1 MGDVRGATIRFEVL
15 GPLTA
20 WRDGANVDLGP
31 AQQRVVLA
39 LLLLHANQ
47 HVGRQQIINAVWGT
61 APPTHAVNLVQRHMS
76 GLRRVL
82 EPGRPAR
89 SSSDR
94 LTWTEGGYLCTVPP
108 DELDLI
114 RFDEHV
120 STARAARAAGDLPRA
135 SSELHAALRMWRGP
149 VCQGLF
155 SPDLDAQRERL
166 AERHISTLEDRIELD
181 IELGEDSEVIPEL
194 RALVADQPLRE
205 RLRGL
210 LMSALYRSGRQAE
223 ALAAYQDARRYLLEE
238 VGVAPAAPL
247 QRLQQRILAADP
259 TLARAPVPAPRVR
272 VTRAR
277 PAAAAP
283 AGTLA
288 PAQLPHGLAAFVG
301 RQAELAR
308 LDAVLDDPVATL
320 AVCTPIVAVT
330 GMPGVGKSALVL
342 HWAHR
347 VSERFPDG
355 QLYLNLRGFD
365 PAGPPLPPAEAV
377 QLMLDTFGVP
387 AERQPIGLEGRS
399 ALLRSLLAGRR
410 MLMVLDNAR
419 DAEQLRPLLPG
430 APGCLVIAVSRN
442 QLAGLTAGDGA
453 HPLPVEPLPTAAAR
467 ELLEHRLG
475 RQRVAAEPAAADQI
489 IAYCARLPLA
499 LSVVAVRAARGF
511 PLSELAEDLRSPRTR
526 LAALDGGDRLT
537 SLRAAFD
544 WSYRLLSEPAARL
557 FRLLALPPEE
567 NLSIG
572 VIASLAN
579 SDNRAIRDLLGEL
592 VNTHLVTERLAGCYA
607 VHPLLRAFAAEL
619 SDGIDSDDDRRA
631 AWRRMR
637 RHRNDAARLDPRVQG
652 LGSAGEPADL
662 LYHRSQHVHVW
673 PLDGEV

>member
-1 MGDVRGATIRFEVL
+1 MVEVRGATIRFEVL

-47 HVGRQQIINAVWGT
+47 HVGRQQIINAVWGA

-94 LTWTEGGYLCTVPP
+94 LTWTEGGYLCSVPP

-114 RFDEHV
+114 RFDEHI
-120 STARAARAAGDLPRA
+120 STARAARAGGELARA

-181 IELGEDSEVIPEL
+181 VELGEDSEVIPEL
-194 RALVADQPLRE
+194 RALVADHPLRE

-223 ALAAYQDARRYLLEE
+223 ALAAYQEARRYLLEE

-259 TLARAPVPAPRVR
+259 TLARVQPAPRVR
-272 VTRAR
+272 AKPR
-277 PAAAAP
+277 PAAVVN
-283 AGTLA
+283 GTPA
-288 PAQLPHGLAAFVG
+288 PAQLPHGMSSFVG
-301 RQAELAR
+301 RDAELAR
-308 LDAVLDDPVATL
+308 LDEVLGDPAVTL
-320 AVCTPIVAVT
+320 ATSTPIVAMT
-330 GMPGVGKSALVL
+330 GMPGVGKSVLAL

-347 VSERFPDG
+347 VSDRFPDG

-365 PAGPPLPPAEAV
+365 PAGTALPPVEAA
-377 QLMLDTFGVP
+377 QAMLDTFGVP
-387 AERQPIGLEGRS
+387 AERQPNGLEGRS
-399 ALLRSLLAGRR
+399 ALLRSQLAGRR
-410 MLMVLDNAR
+410 MLIVLDNAR

-430 APGCLVIAVSRN
+430 APGCLVLATSRN

-453 HPLPVEPLPTAAAR
+453 ESLMVEPLPATAAR
-467 ELLEHRLG
+467 ELLEQRLG
-475 RQRVAAEPAAADQI
+475 RQRIVSEPAATDQI
-489 IAYCARLPLA
+489 VAYCARLPLA
-499 LSVVAVRAARGF
+499 LSVVAARAARGF
-511 PLSELAEDLRSPRTR
+511 PLATLAEDLRSPRTR

-537 SLRAAFD
+537 SLRGVFD
-544 WSYRLLSEPAARL
+544 WSYRILDEPAARL
-557 FRLLALPPEE
+557 FRLLALLPEG
-567 NLSIG
+567 NLSTA
-572 VIASLAN
+572 VIASLAG
-579 SDNRAIRDLLGEL
+579 SEIRAVRALLGEL
-592 VNTHLVTERLAGCYA
+592 VSINLVAERLAGCYT
-607 VHPLLRAFAAEL
+607 VHPLLRAFAADL
-619 SDGIDSDDDRRA
+619 SDTLDHEDDRRA
-631 AWRRMR
+631 ALRRVR
-637 RHRNDAARLDPRVQG
+637 RQRQDTGRLDHRLRG
-652 LGSAGEPADL
+652 ADSAGQPPDL
-662 LYHRSQHVHVW
+662 LDHRSQHVHVW
-673 PLDGEV
+673 PLDAEV

>member
-1 MGDVRGATIRFEVL
+1 M
-15 GPLTA
+15 
-20 WRDGANVDLGP
+20 
-31 AQQRVVLA
+31 LA

-61 APPTHAVNLVQRHMS
+61 SPPTHAVNLVQRHMS

-120 STARAARAAGDLPRA
+120 STARAARAAGDLARA
-135 SSELHAALRMWRGP
+135 SGELHAALRMWRGP

-181 IELGEDSEVIPEL
+181 VELGEDSEVIPEL
-194 RALVADQPLRE
+194 RALVADHPLRE

-223 ALAAYQDARRYLLEE
+223 ALAAYQEARRYLLEE

-259 TLARAPVPAPRVR
+259 TLARVPPAPRVR
-272 VTRAR
+272 VTKAR
-277 PAAAAP
+277 TASSHPSP
-283 AGTLA
+283 PA

-301 RQAELAR
+301 RAAELAR
-308 LDAVLDDPVATL
+308 LDAVLGDPAATL
-320 AVCTPIVAVT
+320 ASATPIVALT
-330 GMPGVGKSALVL
+330 GMPGVGKSALAL

-347 VSERFPDG
+347 VSDRFPDG

-365 PAGPPLPPAEAV
+365 PGGATLTPAEAV
-377 QLMLDTFGVP
+377 QGVLDTLGVLPDRLP
-387 AERQPIGLEGRS
+387 ASLEGRS

-410 MLMVLDNAR
+410 MLIVLDNAR

-430 APGCLVIAVSRN
+430 APGCLVLATSRN

-453 HPLPVEPLPTAAAR
+453 EPLMVDPLPTAVAR

-475 RQRVAAEPAAADQI
+475 RQRIAAEPAAADQL
-489 IAYCARLPLA
+489 IAYCAQLPLA

-511 PLSELAEDLRSPRTR
+511 PLAALAEELRSPRTR
-526 LAALDGGDRLT
+526 LAALHGGDRLT
-537 SLRAAFD
+537 SLRETFD
-544 WSYRLLSEPAARL
+544 WSYRILSEPAARL
-557 FRLLALPPEE
+557 FRLLALPPEG
-567 NLSIG
+567 NLSVA
-572 VIASLAN
+572 VIASLAGVEL
-579 SDNRAIRDLLGEL
+579 RAVRELLGEL
-592 VNTHLVTERLAGCYA
+592 VSMNLVAERLAGSYA
-607 VHPLLRAFAAEL
+607 VHPLLRGYAAEL
-619 SDGIDSDDDRRA
+619 SDSLDRDDDRRA
-631 AWRRMR
+631 ALRRVR
-637 RHRNDAARLDPRVQG
+637 RNQAEAGGPGQRPLALE
-652 LGSAGEPADL
+652 SAGQPADL
-662 LYHRSQHVHVW
+662 FDDRPQHVHVW
-673 PLDGEV
+673 PLDAEV

>member
-1 MGDVRGATIRFEVL
+1 MADVRGATIRFEVL

-20 WRDGANVDLGP
+20 WRDGVSVDLGP

-47 HVGRQQIINAVWGT
+47 HVGRQQIINAVWGA

-120 STARAARAAGDLPRA
+120 STARAARAAGDLARA
-135 SSELHAALRMWRGP
+135 SGELHAALRMWRGP
-149 VCQGLF
+149 ICQGLF

-181 IELGEDSEVIPEL
+181 VELGEDSEVIPEL
-194 RALVADQPLRE
+194 RALVADHPLRE

-238 VGVAPAAPL
+238 VGVAPGAPL

-259 TLARAPVPAPRVR
+259 TLARVPPAPRVR
-272 VTRAR
+272 VSKAR
-277 PAAAAP
+277 TAAASPAP
-283 AGTLA
+283 PV

-301 RQAELAR
+301 RAAELAR
-308 LDAVLDDPVATL
+308 LDAVLGDPASTL
-320 AVCTPIVAVT
+320 ANSTPIVALT
-330 GMPGVGKSALVL
+330 GMPGVGKSALAL

-347 VSERFPDG
+347 VLDRFPDG

-365 PAGPPLPPAEAV
+365 PDDASLSPTEAV
-377 QLMLDTFGVP
+377 QGVLDTLGVTP
-387 AERQPIGLEGRS
+387 DRLPVSLEGRS

-410 MLMVLDNAR
+410 MLIVLDNAR

-430 APGCLVIAVSRN
+430 APGCLVLATSRN

-453 HPLPVEPLPTAAAR
+453 EPLTVDPLPTAVAR

-475 RQRVAAEPAAADQI
+475 RQRIALEPAAADQL
-489 IAYCARLPLA
+489 IAYCAQLPLA

-511 PLSELAEDLRSPRTR
+511 PLAALAEELRSPRTR
-526 LAALDGGDRLT
+526 LAALHGGDRLT
-537 SLRAAFD
+537 SLRESFE
-544 WSYRLLSEPAARL
+544 WSYRTLSEPAARL
-557 FRLLALPPEE
+557 FRLLALPPEGS
-567 NLSIG
+567 LSVP
-572 VIASLAN
+572 VIASLAGVEL
-579 SDNRAIRDLLGEL
+579 RAVRELLGEL
-592 VNTHLVTERLAGCYA
+592 VSMNLVAERLAGHYS
-607 VHPLLRAFAAEL
+607 VHPLLRSYAAEL
-619 SDGIDSDDDRRA
+619 SDSLDRDDDRRA
-631 AWRRMR
+631 ALRRVR
-637 RHRNDAARLDPRVQG
+637 RHQADAGGPGHRPLAIE
-652 LGSAGEPADL
+652 SASQPPDL
-662 LYHRSQHVHVW
+662 FDDRAEHVHVW
-673 PLDGEV
+673 PLDAEV